1 MSQRLPIAIGLLAL
15 CLIATAT
22 APAASAQQR
31 LRERI
36 QQRMQPQTEAAG
48 RDERAP
54 LPPGV
59 RVERDIAYG
68 PDPRQRYDVY
78 LPAHARPDAPILF
91 MVHGGGWRRG
101 DKRMPNVA
109 GNKAAYWLQ
118 RGFVFVSANYR
129 MEPDADPLVQAGDV
143 ATALASVQRHARK
156 WQADPAKTVLMGHSA
171 GAHLVALLGSNPQG
185 LLRQAGAHRPL
196 GVVALDSGALDVPAL
211 MGQPRLPQLYR
222 DAFGSDPAFWAS
234 ASPQQQLGR
243 SALPMLLVCSS
254 TRRFPTAPCAEARKF
269 SGRAASLQVPMQVLP
284 EALSHSEINDSLGR
298 PSAYTDAVQAW
309 IERVLMQ
316 VRR

>member
-1 MSQRLPIAIGLLAL
+1 MSQRSPIPTGLLAL
-15 CLIATAT
+15 CLIATAAAA
-22 APAASAQQR
+22 APPAKQR
-31 LRERI
+31 LRDRI
-36 QQRMQPQTEAAG
+36 LQRMQPQIEAAG
-48 RDERAP
+48 HGERAP
-54 LPPGV
+54 LPPGM

-101 DKRMPNVA
+101 DKRMSNVV

-143 ATALASVQRHARK
+143 AAALASVQRRARE
-156 WQADPAKTVLMGHSA
+156 WSADPAKTILMGHSA

-185 LLRQAGAHRPL
+185 LLRQAGAHHPL
-196 GVVALDSGALDVPAL
+196 GVVSLDSGALDVPAL

-222 DAFGSDPAFWAS
+222 DAFGTDPAYWAS
-234 ASPQQQLGR
+234 VSPQQQLER

-254 TRRFPTAPCAEARKF
+254 TRRFPTAPCAEAHKF
-269 SGRAASLQVPMQVLP
+269 AGRAASLQVPMQVLP
-284 EALSHSEINDSLGR
+284 EALSHSEINDSLGQ
-298 PSAYTDAVQAW
+298 PSSYTDAVQAW

>member
-1 MSQRLPIAIGLLAL
+1 MTQRSPIPTGLLAL
-15 CLIATAT
+15 CLVATAAAA
-22 APAASAQQR
+22 APPAKQR
-31 LRERI
+31 LRDRI
-36 QQRMQPQTEAAG
+36 LQRMQPQTEAAG
-48 RDERAP
+48 HGERAP

-101 DKRMPNVA
+101 DKRMSNVV

-143 ATALASVQRHARK
+143 AAALASVQRRARE
-156 WQADPAKTVLMGHSA
+156 WSADPAKTILMGHSA

-185 LLRQAGAHRPL
+185 LLRQAGAHHPL
-196 GVVALDSGALDVPAL
+196 GVVSLDSGALDVAAL
-211 MGQPRLPQLYR
+211 MSQRRVPQFYR
-222 DAFGSDPAFWAS
+222 NAFGNDPAYWA
-234 ASPQQQLGR
+234 ATSPLAQLR
-243 SALPMLLVCSS
+243 RDALPMQLVCSR
-254 TRRFPTAPCAEARKF
+254 TRRFPTSPCDEARTFASK
-269 SGRAASLQVPMQVLP
+269 AATLGVAMQVLP
-284 EALSHSEINDSLGR
+284 EPLDHGQINHDLGA
-298 PSAYTDAVQAW
+298 PSAYTDAVAAYVDALL
-309 IERVLMQ
+309 R
-316 VRR
+316 